1 MQPPLSA
8 MRQCAASNSP
18 FRLSAICVA
27 SVTGGAAMC
36 RFKFA
41 FPIVGDMRNL
51 RYRRLQYDNADS
63 EFGDLKKPNI
73 KKIHCFQAV
82 DFLLVTQYSFCPLP
96 CFLANLIHKRT
107 PTVSD
112 RCPLLLIYNAFTS
125 SSLP

>member
-1 MQPPLSA
+1 M
-8 MRQCAASNSP
+8 
-18 FRLSAICVA
+18 SAICVA

-73 KKIHCFQAV
+73 KKIHCFRAV
-82 DFLLVTQYSFCPLP
+82 DFLLVTQYSFHPLP
-96 CFLANLIHKRT
+96 CFSCKFDSKKDTDRFRPMSFTINL
-107 PTVSD
+107 
-112 RCPLLLIYNAFTS
+112 
-125 SSLP
+125 